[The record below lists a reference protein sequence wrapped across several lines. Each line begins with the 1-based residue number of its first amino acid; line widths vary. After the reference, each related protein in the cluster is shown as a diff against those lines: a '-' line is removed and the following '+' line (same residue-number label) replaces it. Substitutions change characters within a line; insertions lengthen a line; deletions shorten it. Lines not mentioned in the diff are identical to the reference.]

1 MRRSVWIMF
10 AGFSLIAAS
19 EWLLPSVSVVVRGLV
34 FAVVGIVAA
43 ILSGGRGW
51 QGLAGVSRLALAAVW
66 MVGVPEIV
74 AGWGLRHVSS
84 NLWVVVL
91 AVVPAM
97 VVLVVAQSSGD
108 GVRRLLGPALAGL
121 GGVLLIVPLDVP
133 RSVMGW
139 ISLAMLVA
147 SAVGIAIASV
157 WIHRLSQGFGLA
169 QVVAVFCLANALVL
183 LGWGFFDGVAGWG
196 LSGWG
201 WVAVLAQ
208 GVGVVLLVALLRG
221 MSPVRFGARYLVVP
235 LVTVVEGYVLLRP
248 ELTLRMGFGA
258 LLLAGSAAFLLL
270 WRGVDERAGLS
281 LR

>member
-1 MRRSVWIMF
+1 
-10 AGFSLIAAS
+10 
-19 EWLLPSVSVVVRGLV
+19 LV

-43 ILSGGRGW
+43 ILSGRKGW
-51 QGLAGVSRLALAAVW
+51 QGLVRASRLALASVLL
-66 MVGVPEIV
+66 VGVPEIV

-84 NLWVVVL
+84 NLWVAVL

-121 GGVLLIVPLDVP
+121 GGVLLIVPVDVP
-133 RSVMGW
+133 G
-139 ISLAMLVA
+139 SLVGRVA
-147 SAVGIAIASV
+147 LASLILCAVGIASASV
-157 WIHRLSQGFGLA
+157 WIHRLLRGFGVA
-169 QVVAVFCLANALVL
+169 QAVAVFCIANALVL
-183 LGWGFFDGVAGWG
+183 LWWGFFQGAGWG

-201 WVAVLAQ
+201 WVGVLAQ
-208 GVGVVLLVALLRG
+208 GVEVVLLVLLLQG

-235 LVTVVEGYVLLRP
+235 LLTVVEGYVLLRP

-270 WRGVDERAGLS
+270 SRGVDEGVGLS